1 MHISHISEKIF
12 LPKPFL
18 AALNLTQL
26 PWTQM
31 MFSFL
36 GFFFF
41 QPFFPVCVHDNKM
54 AFTGNG
60 MHFQMPGKEEG

>member
-1 MHISHISEKIF
+1 MDTDDVF
-12 LPKPFL
+12 LFRV
-18 AALNLTQL
+18 
-26 PWTQM
+26 
-31 MFSFL
+31 F
-36 GFFFF
+36 FFFF